1 MKASPPRR
9 LAPMRPRDAI
19 IRRESRKPMDRRT
32 FLELSGATPL
42 ALAAADSLP
51 TYRVVSA
58 YRPADNPGTP
68 GPYPGQVVS
77 VHSPRSIDRETVK
90 VDAAAVRQTSSRGT
104 RALT

>member
-1 MKASPPRR
+1 
-9 LAPMRPRDAI
+9 MRPRDAI

-51 TYRVVSA
+51 KYRVVSA

-77 VHSPRSIDRETVK
+77 VHAPRSIDPDTEK
-90 VDAAAVRQTSSRGT
+90 IDAATVREMISRGM
-104 RALT
+104 RELTAAKSD